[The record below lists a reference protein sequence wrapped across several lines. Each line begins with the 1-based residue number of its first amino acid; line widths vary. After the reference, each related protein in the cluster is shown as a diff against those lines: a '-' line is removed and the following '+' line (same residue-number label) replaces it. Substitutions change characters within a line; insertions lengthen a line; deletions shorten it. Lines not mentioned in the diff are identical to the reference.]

1 MLSDR
6 DIERY
11 THDIVAWAEE
21 QYILIETGQ
30 PIRLEDHQKR
40 ILSEITRTD
49 SNGRFIYQ
57 TLIYSAPKKSGKTE
71 IAALYTL
78 WTAVF
83 ITEPFGEIYVCAN
96 DLEQSQGRVFQA
108 IVKALRA
115 NNVYNADIT
124 AREITFSTGTKIVA
138 LPNDYAG
145 EAGSN
150 PNLTVWSELWGYTS
164 ENSRR
169 LWEEL
174 TPVPTRKN
182 SIRLVET
189 YAGFEGES

>member
-57 TLIYSAPKKSGKTE
+57 TLIYSAPKKSGKT
-71 IAALYTL
+71 
-78 WTAVF
+78 
-83 ITEPFGEIYVCAN
+83 
-96 DLEQSQGRVFQA
+96 
-108 IVKALRA
+108 
-115 NNVYNADIT
+115 
-124 AREITFSTGTKIVA
+124 
-138 LPNDYAG
+138 
-145 EAGSN
+145 
-150 PNLTVWSELWGYTS
+150 
-164 ENSRR
+164 
-169 LWEEL
+169 
-174 TPVPTRKN
+174 
-182 SIRLVET
+182 
-189 YAGFEGES
+189 